1 MSIPSF
7 MAFSLPV
14 LTGALI
20 IHLLWIGKNHPI
32 DLILKLSLGIGMGLG
47 ISSLLYF
54 IYLLFFAGKP
64 YFLYVEFVLF
74 LAVLIMVYLKN
85 KKMAQINSP
94 RLSVSRLQ
102 IAVLMISGFVFVSS
116 FLGVVNY
123 ARQRA
128 RGDWDAWMM
137 YNRTARFIYRSQE
150 TWRDAFSKDIDLTF
164 HADYPP
170 LLSLNI
176 ASRWNILSEET
187 AYVPMF
193 QSILFSFA
201 CLGLSFGALAC
212 LKSLGQA
219 GLSLIL
225 LGGVSFF
232 LHEGG
237 RQLADMPLAF
247 YILAS
252 VVFMF
257 FYYQEKRPALIAF
270 AGLSAG
276 LAAWTKNEGVL
287 FLLVSGAVIV
297 ITELR
302 KRSFQ
307 SLYSYLIG
315 LVFPLTIVLYFK
327 LRLAPASEFLSGG
340 TSKIIRDLM
349 DLSRQQMIF
358 SSFKNFFL
366 HGGGWNNIGILLI
379 LCIYFLIF
387 HSHIKD
393 NPPVIFIGF
402 TIFACQIL
410 GYYVFYLISPYDLEW
425 HLSSS
430 LDRLFVHVYPT
441 ILFITLIAS
450 QSPEDVF
457 AKQNSSVG

>member
-1 MSIPSF
+1 VDS
-7 MAFSLPV
+7 
-14 LTGALI
+14 
-20 IHLLWIGKNHPI
+20 
-32 DLILKLSLGIGMGLG
+32 
-47 ISSLLYF
+47 
-54 IYLLFFAGKP
+54 
-64 YFLYVEFVLF
+64 
-74 LAVLIMVYLKN
+74 
-85 KKMAQINSP
+85 
-94 RLSVSRLQ
+94 LQ
-102 IAVLMISGFVFVSS
+102 IAILMISGFVFLSS

-137 YNRTARFIYRSQE
+137 YNRTARFIYRGQE
-150 TWRDAFSKDIDLTF
+150 TWLDAFSEDIDLTF

-176 ASRWNILSEET
+176 ASRWDILSEET

-201 CLGLSFGALAC
+201 CLGLSFGALAR

-219 GLSLIL
+219 SLGLIL
-225 LGGVSFF
+225 LGGVAFF

-252 VVFMF
+252 VVFIF
-257 FYYQEKRPALIAF
+257 FYYQEKRLVLIAF
-270 AGLSAG
+270 AGLNAG

-287 FLLVSGAVIV
+287 FLLVSGMILTIAEFR
-297 ITELR
+297 T
-302 KRSFQ
+302 RSFQ
-307 SLYSYLIG
+307 GLYAYFAG
-315 LVFPLTIVLYFK
+315 LLFPLAIVLYFK
-327 LRLAPASEFLSGG
+327 LQLAPASEFLSGG

-349 DLSRQQMIF
+349 DLSRHQMIF

-366 HGGGWNNIGILLI
+366 YSGGWNNIGILFI
-379 LCIYFLIF
+379 LCIFFLVF

-402 TIFACQIL
+402 AIFVCQIM

-441 ILFITLIAS
+441 ILFVTLIAS